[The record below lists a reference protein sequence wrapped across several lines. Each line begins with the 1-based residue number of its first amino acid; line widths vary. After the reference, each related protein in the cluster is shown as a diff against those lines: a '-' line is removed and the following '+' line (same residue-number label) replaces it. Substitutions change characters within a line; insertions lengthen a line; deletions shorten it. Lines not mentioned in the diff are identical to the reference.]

1 VRVGFAIVAIVSIGA
16 GASTT
21 AHAQSGDPRTRDAG
35 YIGKEIPIL
44 EIDDCPPPPQ
54 VAPDE
59 LRKIGSEHFERG
71 EVLYVQGDYKGAVN
85 ELVAAYCISPYYT
98 ILKDIGQAYER
109 ELDYEKAI
117 AYLERFVMNVPKDAQ
132 RANTCSPDPLD
143 ERKNVI
149 ARINVLGALKAKIL
163 INTDPADSKITLSN
177 DAGIAGRGRSGQ
189 ELEVAGGRYQVLIE
203 HEGYHPVTQEVP
215 AKIGKPYTI
224 FTKLEPLKGKLRVRV
239 VPADARLFLDNR
251 QVGAGAFESELPGGR
266 YKLTAEASGRLAV
279 SREIEVFPNRDTPVS
294 FELPP
299 QPQVGRRQL
308 LAYATVGGAFAG
320 GFLSAASTN
329 GGLIVGGIG
338 AGAGAGFLGTYFG
351 TSKDIPLGTSSLTI
365 TSSLIGGTA
374 AGAASFLVTDDPQR
388 VLPAIGGGLIVG
400 GGIGYYAGSRLRVR
414 PGDAAVINSGA
425 LWGGVTGGLFVGSFN
440 ADQKIGAGIVLSG
453 LGMGTLGGVLMTRYF
468 TVSRGRAA
476 LIDVGGTIGIFVGIA
491 IENVVSQAN
500 CDQSGDPNC
509 EATQSQEASER
520 TANYSLGGL
529 AAGLIIA
536 GVLTRNMDAPKLSV
550 SPVMTKTTTPGGKS
564 TTTFGFGGEF

>member
-1 VRVGFAIVAIVSIGA
+1 MRVWFAIVVIVMA
-16 GASTT
+16 T
-21 AHAQSGDPRTRDAG
+21 ATARAQSGDPRTRDAG

-54 VAPDE
+54 VTPEE

-71 EVLYVQGDYKGAVN
+71 ETLYVQGDYKGAVN

-117 AYLERFVMNVPKDAQ
+117 AYLERFVMNVPKDAK
-132 RANTCSPDPLD
+132 APDSCSPDPQD

-163 INTDPADSKITLSN
+163 INTEPGDSKITLSN

-189 ELEVAGGRYQVLIE
+189 ELEVPGGRYQVLIE
-203 HEGYHPVTQEVP
+203 HDGYHSVTLEVP

-224 FTKLEPLKGKLRVRV
+224 FQQLEPLKGKLRVRV

-251 QVGAGAFESELPGGR
+251 QVGQGAFEQELPGGR
-266 YKLTAEASGRLAV
+266 YKLTAEASGRLSV

-308 LAYATVGGAFAG
+308 LAYSAIGGSVAG
-320 GFLSAASTN
+320 GFLAGASEN
-329 GGLIVGGIG
+329 GTLIVSGVG
-338 AGAGAGFLGTYFG
+338 AGATAAFLGTYFG
-351 TSKDIPLGTSSLTI
+351 TSKNIPLGTSSLTI
-365 TSSLIGGTA
+365 TSSLIGGVGA
-374 AGAASFLVTDDPQR
+374 SAGALLVTDDPQKF
-388 VLPAIGGGLIVG
+388 LPAIGGGLIVG
-400 GGIGYYAGSRLRVR
+400 AGVGYYAGSRLRIR

-425 LWGGVTGGLFVGSFN
+425 LWGGVTGGLFVGSFD
-440 ADQKIGAGIVLSG
+440 ADQKVGAGIVLSG
-453 LGMGTLGGVLMTRYF
+453 LAMGTLGGVLMSRFYN
-468 TVSRGRAA
+468 VSRGRAA
-476 LIDVGGTIGIFVGIA
+476 LIDVGGTVGIFVGIA
-491 IENVVSQAN
+491 LENVVTQAS
-500 CDQSGDPNC
+500 DSG
-509 EATQSQEASER
+509 TQSESER
-520 TANYSLGGL
+520 TANYSLGGM
-529 AAGLIIA
+529 AAGLILA

-550 SPVMTKTTTPGGKS
+550 SPIVTKTSTGAGPS
-564 TTTFGFGGEF
+564 TTTFGFGGAF

>member
-1 VRVGFAIVAIVSIGA
+1 VRAWFAVFSIVI
-16 GASTT
+16 ST
-21 AHAQSGDPRTRDAG
+21 AAAYAQSGDPRTRDGG

-54 VAPDE
+54 VSPDE

-85 ELVAAYCISPYYT
+85 ELVAAYCISPFYT

-117 AYLERFVMNVPKDAQ
+117 AYLERFVMNVPKDAK
-132 RANTCSPDPLD
+132 RANTCSPDPQD
-143 ERKNVI
+143 ERRNVI

-163 INTDPADSKITLSN
+163 INTDPEEAKITLSN

-239 VPADARLFLDNR
+239 VPGDARLFLDNR
-251 QVGAGAFESELPGGR
+251 QVGAGAFEAELPGGR
-266 YKLTAEASGRLAV
+266 YKLTAEASGRSSV
-279 SREIEVFPNRDTPVS
+279 SREIEVFPNRDTPIS

-299 QPQVGRRQL
+299 LPQVGRRQL
-308 LAYATVGGAFAG
+308 LAYSTVGGAFAG
-320 GFLSAASTN
+320 GFLAAASTN

-425 LWGGVTGGLFVGSFN
+425 LWGGVAGGLFVGSFG

-453 LGMGTLGGVLMTRYF
+453 LGMGTLGGVLLTRYF

-500 CDQSGDPNC
+500 CEGSSDPNC
-509 EATQSQEASER
+509 EMNQSQEASER
-520 TANYSLGGL
+520 TANYSLGGM
-529 AAGLIIA
+529 AAGLILA

-550 SPVMTKTTTPGGKS
+550 SPVVSKTTMPGGKS
-564 TTTFGFGGEF
+564 TTTFGFAGEF

>member
-1 VRVGFAIVAIVSIGA
+1 MRVWFAITVIVMA
-16 GASTT
+16 T
-21 AHAQSGDPRTRDAG
+21 ATARAQSGDPRTRDAG

-117 AYLERFVMNVPKDAQ
+117 AYLERFVMNVPKDA
-132 RANTCSPDPLD
+132 RRPDACSADPQD

-189 ELEVAGGRYQVLIE
+189 ELEVPGGRYEVLIE
-203 HEGYHPVTQEVP
+203 HDGYHPVTQEVP

-251 QVGAGAFESELPGGR
+251 QVGQGSFEQELPGGR
-266 YKLTAEASGRLAV
+266 YKLTAEASGRISV

-308 LAYATVGGAFAG
+308 LAYSAIGGSVAG
-320 GFLSAASTN
+320 GFLAGASEN
-329 GGLIVGGIG
+329 GTVIVSGVG
-338 AGAGAGFLGTYFG
+338 AGATAAFLGTYFG
-351 TSKDIPLGTSSLTI
+351 TSKNIPLGTSSLTI
-365 TSSLIGGTA
+365 TSSLIGG
-374 AGAASFLVTDDPQR
+374 AGASAGALLATDDPQKI
-388 VLPAIGGGLIVG
+388 LPAIGGGLILGAGV
-400 GGIGYYAGSRLRVR
+400 GYYAGSLLRIR

-425 LWGGVTGGLFVGSFN
+425 LWGGVTGGLFVGSFD
-440 ADQKIGAGIVLSG
+440 ADQKVGAGIVLSG
-453 LGMGTLGGVLMTRYF
+453 LAMGTLGGVLMSRFYN
-468 TVSRGRAA
+468 VSRGRAA
-476 LIDVGGTIGIFVGIA
+476 LIDVGGTVGIFVGIA
-491 IENVVSQAN
+491 LESVVTQAS
-500 CDQSGDPNC
+500 DSG
-509 EATQSQEASER
+509 TQSDSER
-520 TANYSLGGL
+520 TANYSLGGM
-529 AAGLIIA
+529 AAGLILA

-550 SPVMTKTTTPGGKS
+550 SPVISKTSTGAGPS
-564 TTTFGFGGEF
+564 TTTFGFGGAF

>member
-1 VRVGFAIVAIVSIGA
+1 MAVLAIVVSI
-16 GASTT
+16 ASV
-21 AHAQSGDPRTRDAG
+21 AHAQSSDPRSRDAG

-54 VAPDE
+54 VSPDE
-59 LRKIGSEHFERG
+59 LRKIGSEHFSRG

-85 ELVAAYCISPYYT
+85 ELVAAYCIAPYYT

-117 AYLERFVMNVPKDAQ
+117 AYLERFVMNVPRDAQ
-132 RANTCSPDPLD
+132 RANTCAPDPQD
-143 ERKNVI
+143 ERKNVL

-163 INTDPADSKITLSN
+163 INTDPADAKITLSN

-189 ELEVAGGRYQVLIE
+189 ELEVAGGRYEVLIE
-203 HEGYHPVTQEVP
+203 RDGYHAVTQEVP

-224 FTKLEPLKGKLRVRV
+224 FTKLEPLKGRLRVRV

-251 QVGAGAFESELPGGR
+251 QVGTGAFESELPGGR

-279 SREIEVFPNRDTPVS
+279 SREIEVFPNRDTPIS

-299 QPQVGRRQL
+299 EPQVGRRQL
-308 LAYATVGGAFAG
+308 LGYSAVGGAVAG
-320 GFLSAASTN
+320 GFLAGATTN
-329 GGLIVGGIG
+329 GALILGGIG
-338 AGAGAGFLGTYFG
+338 AGGAAGFLGAYFG
-351 TSKDIPLGTSSLTI
+351 TPKDVALGTSSLTI
-365 TSSLIGGTA
+365 TSSLIGGTV
-374 AGAASFLVTDDPQR
+374 AGATSLVFTDDPNR
-388 VLPAIGGGLIVG
+388 VLPAIGGGLILG
-400 GGIGYYAGSRLRVR
+400 AGLGYYGGSRTRIR

-425 LWGGVTGGLFVGSFN
+425 LWGTVTGALFVGSFD
-440 ADQKIGAGIVLSG
+440 ADQKVGAGIVLSG

-476 LIDVGGTIGIFVGIA
+476 LIDVGGTVGVFVGIA
-491 IENVVSQAN
+491 IENVVTQAA
-500 CDQSGDPNC
+500 DSD
-509 EATQSQEASER
+509 TQSERER
-520 TANYSLGGL
+520 TANYSLGGM

-550 SPVMTKTTTPGGKS
+550 TPVMSKTSAPGGKS
-564 TTTFGFGGEF
+564 TTTFGFGGVF

>member
-1 VRVGFAIVAIVSIGA
+1 VRVWLAIFAAVLVS
-16 GASTT
+16 ST
-21 AHAQSGDPRTRDAG
+21 AFAQSGDPRTRDAG

-54 VAPDE
+54 VSPEE

-71 EVLYVQGDYKGAVN
+71 EVLYVQGDYRGAVH
-85 ELVAAYCISPYYT
+85 ELVAAYCISPFYT

-132 RANTCSPDPLD
+132 RANACAPDPQD
-143 ERKNVI
+143 ERRNVI

-163 INTDPADSKITLSN
+163 INTDPADAKITLSN

-203 HEGYHPVTQEVP
+203 RDGYHAVTQEVP

-224 FTKLEPLKGKLRVRV
+224 FTKLEPLKGRLRVRV
-239 VPADARLFLDNR
+239 VPADARLFLDNK
-251 QVGAGAFESELPGGR
+251 QVGTGAFESELPGGR
-266 YKLTAEASGRLAV
+266 YKLTAEASGRMVVA
-279 SREIEVFPNRDTPVS
+279 REIEVFANRDTPIS

-308 LAYATVGGAFAG
+308 LAYSAIGGSIAG
-320 GFLSAASTN
+320 GFLGAASSN
-329 GGLIVGGIG
+329 DGLVLGGLAAGG
-338 AGAGAGFLGTYFG
+338 AAGFLGTYFG
-351 TSKDIPLGTSSLTI
+351 TSRDIPLGTSSLTI
-365 TSSLIGGTA
+365 TSSLVGGA
-374 AGAASFLVTDDPQR
+374 VMGASSLVFTDDTQK
-388 VLPAIGGGLIVG
+388 VFPAIGGGLIVG
-400 GGIGYYAGSRLRVR
+400 AGIGYYAGTKLRIR

-425 LWGGVTGGLFVGSFN
+425 LWGSVTGALFVGSFD
-440 ADQKIGAGIVLSG
+440 ADQKVGAGMVLSG
-453 LGMGTLGGVLMTRYF
+453 LGMGTLGGALLTRYF
-468 TVSRGRAA
+468 SVSRGRAA
-476 LIDVGGTIGIFVGIA
+476 LIDVGGTVGIFVGIA

-500 CDQSGDPNC
+500 CDASDPTC
-509 EATQSQEASER
+509 TMDQSQVARER

-529 AAGLIIA
+529 AAGLILA
-536 GVLTRNMDAPKLSV
+536 GILTRNMDAPKLSV
-550 SPVMTKTTTPGGKS
+550 SPVISKTSTGAGSS
-564 TTTFGFGGEF
+564 TTTFGFGGAF